1 MNQEQNNLNP
11 NNFNTQGNNGIP
23 NNQPLNNQSFNQG
36 MGFNQQPINPQPQP
50 TPSFQQPINQMN
62 MQPQTPQPMNAFE
75 SGNASNQNFNSKP
88 PKKMNLGLI
97 IGIVAIVVVVGVGVV
112 FGSKLL
118 SNNSG
123 NQDNNSVTEN
133 NNDKINNEIS
143 DKGFYVVSGTQD
155 KGSLAMATN
164 FESEKVNGYNY
175 IEKYNIKWVTEGQLF
190 IMPVPTIPNRTYS
203 LNRYYQSDVE
213 MNSDVLDLSYSI
225 FNQDEFKGSKSE
237 VETLL
242 KNSITEY
249 SKADSYY
256 KLNKNTDV
264 IEKNGVLGYAYSIK
278 TVYSNQIRA
287 WYYIKINNSISSNNY
302 YLAGFISFDSNNY
315 ENAKPIIDELS
326 NTIDFNIIDLINQV
340 K

>member
-1 MNQEQNNLNP
+1 MNQEQ

-36 MGFNQQPINPQPQP
+36 IGFNQQPINPQPQP
-50 TPSFQQPINQMN
+50 INN
-62 MQPQTPQPMNAFE
+62 FE
-75 SGNASNQNFNSKP
+75 SANASNQNLNSKP

-97 IGIVAIVVVVGVGVV
+97 IGIVAVVAIVGVGVV

-118 SNNSG
+118 SKDSKNPDSNP
-123 NQDNNSVTEN
+123 NNSVTEN
-133 NNDKINNEIS
+133 NNDKTSNEIS

-155 KGSLAMATN
+155 KGSLAMSTN

-175 IEKYNIKWVTEGQLF
+175 IEKRDIKWVTEGQLF
-190 IMPVPTIPNRTYS
+190 IMSVPTIPNRTYS
-203 LNRYYQSDVE
+203 INRYYQSDVI
-213 MNSDVLDLSYSI
+213 MNSDILDLTYSI
-225 FNQDEFKGSKSE
+225 FDQDEFKGSKSE

-242 KNSITEY
+242 QNSINEY
-249 SKADSYY
+249 SSADSYY
-256 KLNKNTDV
+256 QLNKSTDV
-264 IEKNGVLGYAYSIK
+264 VEKNGVLSYAYSIK
-278 TVYSNQIRA
+278 TTYSNQIRA

-315 ENAKPIIDELS
+315 ESIKPIITELS
-326 NTIDFNIIDLINQV
+326 NTIDFDITNLIEQV